1 MKMTPS
7 VFAVD
12 LAIPA
17 TYLLGLCLQMLPKTR
32 DAYDLKRGA
41 ASTPSVSI
49 SGGDS

>member
-12 LAIPA
+12 LAVPA
-17 TYLLGLCLQMLPKTR
+17 TYLLGLCLQILPRTC
-32 DAYDLKRGA
+32 DTYDLKRGA

-49 SGGDS
+49 SGEDS